1 MTVTLVHYDECL
13 NKGGKESDLVDAS
26 WLRTSVK
33 KSQVSDEGFLG
44 VQWIRFLLTTQ
55 GTRVQSLLRE
65 VPAGLRATKCV

>member
-1 MTVTLVHYDECL
+1 MTVTLVHYDECI

-55 GTRVQSLLRE
+55 GTRVQSLFWE